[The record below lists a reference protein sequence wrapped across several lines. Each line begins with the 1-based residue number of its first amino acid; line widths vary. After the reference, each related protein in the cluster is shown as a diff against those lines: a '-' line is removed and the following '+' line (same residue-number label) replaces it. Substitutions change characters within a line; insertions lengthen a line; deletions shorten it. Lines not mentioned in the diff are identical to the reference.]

1 MISHSILKSFLNLS
15 SISKHEWDDL
25 GETINHNLPRQEET
39 ITEVLLLN
47 IKRWVPC
54 IDKIIG
60 FSKGEEGRNGADF
73 QWTIIN
79 HKQNISYNMRFQ
91 AKRIQSNLTEYK
103 DINRHIGNDK
113 ARPMQIDVFL
123 NSSKLANCVPL
134 YIFYNYLNNLSILP
148 DKCPA
153 IHCITN
159 CISNKLCITNKQFSH
174 THKVWGIAISPARKV
189 LNNLNKTILTKR
201 NKTAHNQ
208 KVATHIKDSMPI
220 RCLFCPKYL
229 GITDEGEIDPDPY
242 MGNFLDVIIQ
252 RISDLY
258 HEHGLDESEDYD
270 PNLGVVQ
277 GTPENV
283 QEVLNTLK
291 NFTDSPIPEERL
303 TALSEKFDGCG
314 ALMIT
319 EIN

>member
-1 MISHSILKSFLNLS
+1 MILHSILTSFFNLS
-15 SISKHEWDDL
+15 SISKDEWNDL

-47 IKRWVPC
+47 IKRSVPC

-60 FSKGEEGRNGADF
+60 FSKYEEGRNGADF

-113 ARPMQIDVFL
+113 ARPMQINVFID
-123 NSSKLANCVPL
+123 SSIVANCVPL

-148 DKCPA
+148 K
-153 IHCITN
+153 N
-159 CISNKLCITNKQFSH
+159 CCSIDCRAPEHFLH

-189 LNNLNKTILTKR
+189 LNNLNKTILTKK

-229 GITDEGEIDPDPY
+229 GITDEGEIDPY

-252 RISDLY
+252 RISALY